1 MSIWGT
7 EGPLSAS
14 HMAAQQHSQAQSIQ
28 EGKQSKYNVK
38 LTIQS
43 VFDGAGH
50 AKRFNDNATKCQ
62 DFSDKQRKAMKI
74 KFLVSKC
81 NGHTIQYTARH
92 TESNKATSNNLL
104 AFKYCWKGHD
114 NSILRKL
121 HCQWAESVVGIENYT
136 LEQRHGSEMFCFC
149 KLIYI
154 ALLLEN
160 AKTYLMA

>member
-1 MSIWGT
+1 
-7 EGPLSAS
+7 
-14 HMAAQQHSQAQSIQ
+14 
-28 EGKQSKYNVK
+28 
-38 LTIQS
+38 
-43 VFDGAGH
+43 
-50 AKRFNDNATKCQ
+50 
-62 DFSDKQRKAMKI
+62 MKI

-136 LEQRHGSEMFCFC
+136 LEQLQDNPMCWKVVFAYIFLNLCFQKSPKNFRLLFLTIISCIENFECKISPHLQQIKNVWRHAYCTNINRDSGTLTIVFF
-149 KLIYI
+149 
-154 ALLLEN
+154 
-160 AKTYLMA
+160 